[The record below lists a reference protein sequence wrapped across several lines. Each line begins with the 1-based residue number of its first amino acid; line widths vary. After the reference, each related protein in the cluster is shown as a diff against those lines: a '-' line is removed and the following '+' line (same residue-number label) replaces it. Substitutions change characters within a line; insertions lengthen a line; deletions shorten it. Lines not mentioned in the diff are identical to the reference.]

1 MAVCA
6 GTVAVCLTSRS
17 GPAVVA
23 FSHSMRSIVSL
34 DETPVKPA
42 GHVDSYTPSLLH
54 SIGRVRARARL
65 GISGALPFR
74 GEDLWTG
81 YEFSWLNE
89 AGKPLVAGLRLRVPC
104 TSPNL
109 VESKSMKL
117 YLNGFAQ
124 TRFGSRG
131 DVSAALEA
139 DLAAAFDAP
148 VGIELVELGRLGGST
163 RLPGDS
169 LDDLDVVIEDYER
182 KPALL
187 RLVECS
193 EAGQG
198 SAGAIRVSETWHTHL
213 FRSRCPITGQPDWAS
228 MLVEY
233 SGTPL
238 EPRGL
243 LKYLVS
249 FRRHA
254 AFHEDTVEQIFVD
267 IMQRCRPA
275 ELTVYGRFLR
285 RGGVDINPFRS
296 TVESRAPDC
305 RLSRQ

>member
-1 MAVCA
+1 
-6 GTVAVCLTSRS
+6 
-17 GPAVVA
+17 
-23 FSHSMRSIVSL
+23 MRSIVSL

-54 SIGRVRARARL
+54 SIARARARARL
-65 GISGALPFR
+65 GIADELPFR

-89 AGKPLVAGLRLRVPC
+89 AGKPRVAGLRLRVPC
-104 TSPNL
+104 TTRNL

-131 DVSAALEA
+131 DVAAALEA
-139 DLAAAFDAP
+139 ELAAAFGAP
-148 VGIELVELGRLGGST
+148 VGIELVELGPLGGSA

-169 LDDLDVVIEDYER
+169 LDDLNVIIEDYER
-182 KPALL
+182 NPEWL
-187 RLVECS
+187 RWVES
-193 EAGQG
+193 GEAGQRG
-198 SAGAIRVSETWHTHL
+198 AGTARVSEAWHTDL
-213 FRSRCPITGQPDWAS
+213 FRSLCPITGQPDWAS
-228 MLVEY
+228 VLVQY
-233 SGTPL
+233 SGAPV

-254 AFHEDTVEQIFVD
+254 AFHEDTVERIFVD

-296 TVESRAPDC
+296 TVEGRAPEW